1 MDFLLKFVCTNK
13 YTQTKGA
20 NKVINVRKKPLFQF
34 DIRCPCRNRKL
45 MILNLSDF
53 NKPQV
58 SLLERDEFGLHNTEI
73 KCHIC
78 KAFVAV
84 DV

>member
-1 MDFLLKFVCTNK
+1 
-13 YTQTKGA
+13 
-20 NKVINVRKKPLFQF
+20 
-34 DIRCPCRNRKL
+34 
-45 MILNLSDF
+45 MILNLSDL

>member
-1 MDFLLKFVCTNK
+1 MYKQVHIDKRSKIV
-13 YTQTKGA
+13 
-20 NKVINVRKKPLFQF
+20 VNVSNKPLYQF
-34 DIRCPCRNRKL
+34 DIRCPCCSRKL

-58 SLLERDEFGLHNTEI
+58 SLLERGEFGLHDTEI

-78 KAFVAV
+78 KSFVAI
-84 DV
+84 DI